1 MNTITTTLTT
11 EAVFSDDGLKRYL
24 LKKTWD
30 TSLPTLAI
38 IMLAP
43 SIASG
48 VAMDSTTSLVLNNAS
63 ALGFGS
69 VSIVNLFATLGDF
82 TLSQAKPEDPE
93 NMKAILDAVKDA
105 DEVIYA
111 PGVGKNKLQVFQER
125 SIQVL
130 TALRPYEKKL
140 KCLTSASGKAKLLH
154 PLCPAV
160 RRWHLEELR
169 LAELLSTTD
178 PVEPKSPP
186 KKKGRP
192 MVIMKEVSA

>member
-11 EAVFSDDGLKRYL
+11 EAVFDNEGVKRYL

-48 VAMDSTTSLVLNNAS
+48 VTMDSTTNLVLNNAS
-63 ALGFGS
+63 ELGFGS

-82 TLSQAKPEDPE
+82 TLSNAESKDPE

-125 SIQVL
+125 SAQVL
-130 TALRPYEKKL
+130 TALRPYENKL

-160 RRWHLEELR
+160 RKWHIAELR
-169 LAELLSTTD
+169 LDELLSATE

-186 KKKGRP
+186 KKKGGP
-192 MVIMKEVSA
+192 KVIKKEVSA

>member
-1 MNTITTTLTT
+1 MNTITTKLTT

-30 TSLPTLAI
+30 PSLPTLAI

-48 VAMDSTTSLVLNNAS
+48 VAMDSTTTLVLNNAS
-63 ALGFGS
+63 ALGFGT

-82 TLSQAKPEDPE
+82 SLTSAEVKDPE

-125 SIQVL
+125 STQVL

-140 KCLTSASGKAKLLH
+140 KCLTSTSGKAKLLH

-160 RRWHLEELR
+160 RKWHIAELR
-169 LAELLSTTD
+169 LDELLSVTE
-178 PVEPKSPP
+178 PVEPKSPSKKRSGP
-186 KKKGRP
+186 K
-192 MVIMKEVSA
+192 VIKKEVSA